1 MVFLVRGR
9 GPENIKE
16 NIKTNRRK
24 TLIIEDKGKRK
35 MQGKSKNNNEHLWFY
50 FFYKNLYFTQRHSS
64 KSEKYVTPYNANFHS
79 DGLLDPECQRSI
91 FILENDETMHQGI
104 FSHPVEVTGFMN
116 LGKYLLSYVYL
127 KGLYKNLKEI
137 EIFKPDWSLN

>member
-50 FFYKNLYFTQRHSS
+50 FFIKTYILLKDIVAKVKNTLRLTTQ
-64 KSEKYVTPYNANFHS
+64 
-79 DGLLDPECQRSI
+79 I
-91 FILENDETMHQGI
+91 FIAMDCLILN
-104 FSHPVEVTGFMN
+104 VREVSSF
-116 LGKYLLSYVYL
+116 
-127 KGLYKNLKEI
+127 
-137 EIFKPDWSLN
+137 